1 MYNLFLHIRCT
12 CLNIY
17 LINFVTASLSK
28 LSEEELNALIAHAHK
43 RIDQLQRQL
52 AQQQTLE
59 KLRLEEALFR
69 QKEEDAALHHVSI
82 NQEKDL
88 WKNELDVIKARW
100 VGILDL
106 AGC

>member
-1 MYNLFLHIRCT
+1 M
-12 CLNIY
+12 
-17 LINFVTASLSK
+17 SK

-52 AQQQTLE
+52 AEQQALE

-69 QKEEDAALHHVSI
+69 QKEEDAALHYVSI

-88 WKNELDVIKARW
+88 WKNELDIIKSRW
-100 VGILDL
+100 VGILNL
-106 AGC
+106 GGY